1 MKPRLLSLT
10 LALLLLATPAAAMPD
25 SGGSAVTAKPYLTSA
40 QAAAFAKQV
49 EYDLA
54 AKGAHVA
61 IVFRAG
67 RPRKDMPKDVAY
79 THAAF
84 WVYGDIKG
92 GDGKTYQGYSVY
104 NLYQGDGKTL
114 PVNQSYLAQ
123 DFPFD
128 FINGSQT
135 DDVAV
140 IIPTPEMQARI
151 MAVVASPAYQALH
164 VPSYTLVSNPFD
176 PVHQNCTEFV
186 LDVVAAAAWQ
196 TSDYAT
202 IKADLKAH
210 FRPSIIR
217 TNVLQR
223 VFAPMVDRRLNLDDQ
238 PGAIQTATYESISAF
253 MKDNGQTTDIHV
265 LIRKDEVAAR

>member
-1 MKPRLLSLT
+1 MKPCIAPFIA
-10 LALLLLATPAAAMPD
+10 ALLLLATPAAAMPD
-25 SGGSAVTAKPYLTSA
+25 SGGSAVTAKPYLTGA

-67 RPRKDMPKDVAY
+67 RARKDMPDGVAY

-128 FINGSQT
+128 FVNGSQT

-140 IIPTPEMQARI
+140 IIPTEEMQARI
-151 MAVVASPAYQALH
+151 MAVIASPAYQALH
-164 VPSYTLVSNPFD
+164 IPSYTLVSNPFD
-176 PVHQNCTEFV
+176 PAHQNCTEFV

-196 TSDYAT
+196 TSDYPT
-202 IKADLKAH
+202 IKANLKAS
-210 FRPSIIR
+210 FRPSVIR
-217 TNVLQR
+217 TNIVQR
-223 VFAPMVDRRLNLDDQ
+223 VFAPMVDKRLNMDDQ
-238 PGAIQTATYESISAF
+238 PGWIQTATYESISAF
-253 MKDNGQTTDIHV
+253 MKKNHQTEAVYV
-265 LIRKDEVAAR
+265 LDRKDEAAAR